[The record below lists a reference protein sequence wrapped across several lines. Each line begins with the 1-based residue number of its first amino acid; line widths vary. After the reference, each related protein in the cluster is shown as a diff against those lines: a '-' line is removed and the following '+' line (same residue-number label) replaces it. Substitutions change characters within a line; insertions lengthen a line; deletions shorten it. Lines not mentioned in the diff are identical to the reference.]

1 MKLAPDDI
9 VIVRIKAFGLD
20 HKIADKWKETPYRVL
35 SQLEGQPVYRI
46 QEIDSEGTDNIKV
59 LHRNMLF
66 PLLTLQSDVT
76 SKQTV
81 LVKANMLM
89 DLYFS

>member
-9 VIVRIKAFGLD
+9 VLVRVKAFGAD
-20 HKIADKWKETPYRVL
+20 HKIADKWKQSPYRIL
-35 SQLEGQPVYRI
+35 IQLGSQPVFKI
-46 QEIDSEGTDNIKV
+46 QEVGSEGDENIKV
-59 LHRNMLF
+59 LHRNMLY
-66 PLLTLQSDVT
+66 PLLTYEGTVT
-76 SKQTV
+76 DKQTL

>member
-20 HKIADKWKETPYRVL
+20 HKIADKWKEAPYRVL

-46 QEIDSEGTDNIKV
+46 
-59 LHRNMLF
+59 
-66 PLLTLQSDVT
+66 
-76 SKQTV
+76 
-81 LVKANMLM
+81 
-89 DLYFS
+89 